1 MISGISSSYTSQLA
15 STLFSKLD
23 SKNQGY
29 FDKLDLES
37 ALSGVSSL
45 SDTED
50 TLSID
55 EVFGQLDGDSDG
67 KVTQDELTSS
77 LQKLADEL
85 NSQYNGM
92 RMGRMG
98 GMGGLPP
105 PPPAGGAAD
114 EGFTLDELQSQLDE
128 IGSTDSERSGLISE
142 IVDNFESADSDGNG
156 KVSFAEAM
164 AFDQASKSS
173 ATGTADT
180 STADT
185 STSGTATSGSQTAND
200 VNLLR
205 MVMELMRAYGPE
217 AFQASLGGFSTTA

>member
-1 MISGISSSYTSQLA
+1 MISGISSSYSSQLA

-29 FDKLDLES
+29 FEKLDLES
-37 ALSGVSSL
+37 ALSGAGSR

-50 TLSID
+50 TPSID
-55 EVFGQLDGDSDG
+55 DVFSQLDGDGDG
-67 KVTQDELTSS
+67 KVTQGELTSS

-85 NSQYNGM
+85 NSQYSEM

-98 GMGGLPP
+98 GMGGMPP
-105 PPPAGGAAD
+105 PPPPGGGSDD

-128 IGSTDSERSGLISE
+128 IGSTGSKRAGLISE

-164 AFDQASKSS
+164 AFDQGSKSS
-173 ATGTADT
+173 DSATAGTT
-180 STADT
+180 TA
-185 STSGTATSGSQTAND
+185 ATSAATTSDNADAGDAD
-200 VNLLR
+200 LLR
-205 MVMELMRAYGPE
+205 MVMELMRAYGSE
-217 AFQASLGGFSTTA
+217 AFQASRGGFSVSA

>member
-50 TLSID
+50 TLGID

-92 RMGRMG
+92 RMGQMG
-98 GMGGLPP
+98 GMPPP
-105 PPPAGGAAD
+105 PPPAGGSAD

-128 IGSTDSERSGLISE
+128 IGSTDSKRSGLISE

-180 STADT
+180 SAAGTA
-185 STSGTATSGSQTAND
+185 TSGTATSDSQAAND

-217 AFQASLGGFSTTA
+217 AFQASLGGFSTSA